1 MSDQNQLEK
10 LDRLREDRLDRIE
23 QKIDNLSNVLVSMAK
38 VEEKLAQ
45 IEIQRI
51 ELRKRIDSLS
61 NELHEV
67 KDVANKNQVTVN
79 LINKVAWAVIAAI
92 IGLSGTLISYF
103 LGK

>member
-10 LDRLREDRLDRIE
+10 LERLREERLDRIE

-61 NELHEV
+61 NELYEV

>member
-1 MSDQNQLEK
+1 VDQTQLEK
-10 LDRLREDRLDRIE
+10 IERLREERLDRIE
-23 QKIDNLSNVLVSMAK
+23 QKIDNLSNVLISMAK

-51 ELRKRIDSLS
+51 ELRKRIDNVS
-61 NELHEV
+61 NELIEV
-67 KDVANKNQVTVN
+67 KDVANRNQVTVN
-79 LINKVAWAVIAAI
+79 LINKVAWAIIVAI

>member
-1 MSDQNQLEK
+1 MNQPQLEK
-10 LDRLREDRLDRIE
+10 IERLREERLDRIE
-23 QKIDNLSNVLVSMAK
+23 QKIDNLSNVLISMAK

-51 ELRKRIDSLS
+51 ELRKRIDNVS
-61 NELHEV
+61 NELIEV
-67 KDVANKNQVTVN
+67 KDVANRNQVTVN
-79 LINKVAWAVIAAI
+79 LINKVAWAIIVAI

>member
-1 MSDQNQLEK
+1 MPDQNQLEK
-10 LDRLREDRLDRIE
+10 LERLREDRLDRIE

-61 NELHEV
+61 NELYEV